1 MIKKWAMVA
10 AAVAFPV
17 AAGSLELSNP
27 IGPVVP
33 WVIGEKFIFEIGYG
47 LVKAG
52 EATIELQKTEDLV
65 LSSGTV
71 RRTAYHIVA
80 TAHSNS
86 FVDVF
91 YKVRDRNESWL
102 DIEHWVTHRF
112 EQHNQEGKYILDQSV
127 EYDWKN
133 GWFKNTE
140 AVKGRPVKYEE
151 GELKIPAVDTL
162 SSLFV
167 ARAKTLSVGDEFTME
182 VHSGTNW
189 PLTVKVLRREKV
201 KVPAGKFDCF
211 VVEPFLRERGLF
223 IQKGKKLQV
232 WLTADQR
239 RIPVKMTAEIF
250 IGKVSAELKEVHG
263 IPIN

>member
-1 MIKKWAMVA
+1 MGW
-10 AAVAFPV
+10 AAVSLLILSPV
-17 AAGSLELSNP
+17 PGWDLEISNP
-27 IGPVVP
+27 IGPIVP
-33 WVIGEKFIFEIGYG
+33 WTLGEKFVFEIGYG
-47 LVKAG
+47 MIKAG
-52 EATIELQKTEDLV
+52 EATIELQNTVDLV

-80 TAHSNS
+80 SAHSS
-86 FVDVF
+86 SVVDVF
-91 YKVRDRNESWL
+91 YKVRDRNEAWL
-102 DIEHWVTHRF
+102 DIEHWVSHRF
-112 EQHNQEGKYILDQSV
+112 EQHNQEGKYILDQVV

-140 AVKGRPVKYEE
+140 AVKGRDVKYEE
-151 GELKIPAVDTL
+151 GPLTIPAVDTL

-167 ARAKTLSVGDEFTME
+167 ARAKTLNVGEEFTME
-182 VHSGTNW
+182 VHSGKNW

-201 KVPAGKFDCF
+201 KVPAGKFDCY

-232 WLTADQR
+232 WLTADAR
-239 RIPVKMTAEIF
+239 RISVKMTAEIF

-263 IPIN
+263 IPHN